1 MAILVH
7 EKALGGF
14 EVIPLNKRYVFFIS
28 AITALGGVLF
38 GFDLAI
44 ISGTIAFFSEHFG
57 LSEAGTGWAVG
68 CINLGAAIG
77 AMIGGKLAD
86 GIGRRKL
93 LLICAVLFAITG
105 LWTGWAATFSLFILA
120 RILGGVA
127 IGCAALV
134 CPMYLAEIAPAQLR
148 GRLVSF
154 YQLAVTLGILSA
166 YLANYLLLDVGEN
179 NWRWMF
185 SSQAIP
191 SLLFLVG
198 LFAVPESPRWFFLVG
213 RGEAAIH
220 VLKKI
225 GGRDYAAK
233 EGLAIYRSLQRSSGP
248 AVRLLARGVFHVVAI
263 GVMVAVFSQLV
274 GQNSILSYAP
284 EIFKQSGVESTSAF
298 LQSVVV
304 GGILALFT
312 FVAIIGIDRIG
323 RKKLLLW
330 GAGLLAVDAL
340 AIALAF
346 YLHADPMWI
355 LLFILLYIAVYAA
368 TLGPVTW
375 VVLSEI
381 FPNAVRGAAMSIST
395 LALWIA
401 NFATTSSF
409 PVLKSGLGMPATF
422 AIHGGIALLYVIY
435 VSIRIPETKGKSLE
449 EIQTALVS
457 LKNGNDGN

>member
-7 EKALGGF
+7 EQVVSGVEAT
-14 EVIPLNKRYVFFIS
+14 PLNKRYVFFIS

-44 ISGTIAFFSEHFG
+44 ISGTIAFFSEHFA

-68 CINLGAAIG
+68 CINLGAALG

-86 GIGRRKL
+86 SIGRKKL
-93 LLICAVLFAITG
+93 LLACAILFAVTG
-105 LWTGWAATFSLFILA
+105 IWTGWATTFSLFVMA
-120 RILGGVA
+120 RIVGGMA

-154 YQLAVTLGILSA
+154 YQLAITLGILSA
-166 YLANYLLLDVGEN
+166 YLANYLLLDTGAN

-185 SSQAIP
+185 ASQAIP
-191 SLLFLVG
+191 SFLFLVG
-198 LFAVPESPRWFFLVG
+198 LLAVPESPRWLFLVG
-213 RGEAAIH
+213 RGDVAIQ
-220 VLKKI
+220 VLKEI

-233 EGLAIYRSLQRSSGP
+233 ESHAIYRSLQRSSGLSVKP
-248 AVRLLARGVFHVVAI
+248 LAKGVFHIIAI
-263 GVMVAVFSQLV
+263 GIMVALFSQLV

-284 EIFKQSGVESTSAF
+284 EIFKQSGVESSSAF

-304 GGILALFT
+304 GGILCVFT
-312 FVAIIGIDRIG
+312 VVAIVGIDRAG
-323 RKKLLLW
+323 RRKLLLW
-330 GAGLLAVDAL
+330 GAGLLALDAS

-346 YLHADPMWI
+346 YLQADPSWI

-381 FPNAVRGAAMSIST
+381 FPNAVRGTAMSIST

-409 PVLKSGLGMPATF
+409 PILKSGLGMPATF
-422 AIHGGIALLYVIY
+422 AIHGGIALLYVVY
-435 VSIRIPETKGKSLE
+435 VGIWIPETKGKSLE
-449 EIQTALVS
+449 EIQSALVS
-457 LKNGNDGN
+457 TKTAKHGD